1 MQSIFFSLMNTKFG
15 KNLLDKIHFWRSMF
29 YIEWLDQFNRWNK
42 YSSYHHLPTA
52 YKIAANRAK
61 LKAKKHRIIDRNT
74 RLIDLFEP

>member
-1 MQSIFFSLMNTKFG
+1 
-15 KNLLDKIHFWRSMF
+15 MF

-52 YKIAANRAK
+52 YKIAANRAN
-61 LKAKKHRIIDRNT
+61 LKAKKHTINKAPILLLNNT